1 MLYTDN
7 FCCCIDLKCGCIII
21 AILEVIIRG
30 VDRFLVDTETFVGYI
45 TLIIIGV
52 YIVSCI
58 ILLVGAILRVR
69 LMLLPYLIVI
79 VAHIILL
86 IAVCIYVALYDEV
99 YDYII
104 FDGIQAIVSMYF
116 FLVVRSFYVTL
127 GD

>member
-30 VDRFLVDTETFVGYI
+30 VDRFLVDSYI